1 MRLKSK
7 AIPSNTSLA
16 SGHVLMIPLC
26 GGASAAEGETAFS
39 KDPGRSETISL
50 QQPREVGQA
59 GDEELKVPA
68 HTHPICL
75 EYLGY
80 PLPGHWSNTRKTC
93 SLWLLCLKY
102 PIQTIKIKWEGL
114 FCSQS
119 PPLKLLLISGVLP
132 KHSDDTLGFFF
143 YCNTETAPMPI
154 AKLNFFSLFLSLS
167 LLLLHLQSSSV

>member
-1 MRLKSK
+1 
-7 AIPSNTSLA
+7 
-16 SGHVLMIPLC
+16 MIPLC

-80 PLPGHWSNTRKTC
+80 PSPGHWSNTSKTC
-93 SLWLLCLKY
+93 SLWLLCLKH

-119 PPLKLLLISGVLP
+119 PPLKQLLISGVLP
-132 KHSDDTLGFFF
+132 KHSDDTLGF
-143 YCNTETAPMPI
+143 
-154 AKLNFFSLFLSLS
+154 S
-167 LLLLHLQSSSV
+167 LLQYRDCTNAHSKTEFLLSFSIPVSLTPSFAILFCLKLALPSLLALSAY